1 MILLVLDT
9 GSIMRNLNIEP
20 YTMTIKDA
28 APYFGY
34 SAQGLYDLIYKG
46 ELIFGTHFLKAGKK
60 ILIIVTQF
68 KIFLHDKSGVSYG
81 DN

>member
-1 MILLVLDT
+1 MI
-9 GSIMRNLNIEP
+9 NLEP

-34 SAQGLYDLIYKG
+34 SAQSFYDMIYRG

-60 ILIIVTQF
+60 VLIIVKEF
-68 KIFLHDKSGVSYG
+68 KIFLHEKSGVAYG
-81 DN
+81 GN